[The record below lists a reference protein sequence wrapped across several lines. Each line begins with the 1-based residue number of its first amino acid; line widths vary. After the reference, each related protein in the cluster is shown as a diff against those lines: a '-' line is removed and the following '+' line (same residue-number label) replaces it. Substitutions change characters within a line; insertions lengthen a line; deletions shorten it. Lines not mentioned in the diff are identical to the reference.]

1 MSDAISDPE
10 LGLELGRRLR
20 AHRIQQELTV
30 EELAAQA
37 GVTPLTVLKAERGS
51 NVTLRTLFRIL
62 RVLGMIDQVA
72 SWIPDPLPSP
82 MALLDG
88 KGARLGRP
96 TRPRQ
101 RVRKRRDG

>member
-1 MSDAISDPE
+1 MNTPGTDPE
-10 LGLELGRRLR
+10 LQLELGNRLR

-51 NVTLRTLFRIL
+51 NVTLRTLLRIL
-62 RVLGMIDQVA
+62 RALGMIDQVA
-72 SWIPDPLPSP
+72 AWIPEPPPSP
-82 MALLDG
+82 LALLEA
-88 KGARLGRP
+88 KRA
-96 TRPRQ
+96 RPRQ

>member
-1 MSDAISDPE
+1 MNTTANDPE
-10 LGLELGRRLR
+10 LIATLGRRLR

-51 NVTLRTLFRIL
+51 NVTLRTLLRIL
-62 RVLGMIDQVA
+62 RALGMIDQVA
-72 SWIPDPLPSP
+72 TWIPEPPPSP
-82 MALLDG
+82 LALLEE
-88 KGARLGRP
+88 KR

>member
-1 MSDAISDPE
+1 MNIALSDPA
-10 LGLELGRRLR
+10 LLQELGRRLR

-62 RVLGMIDQVA
+62 RALGMIDQVA
-72 SWIPDPLPSP
+72 TWIPEPLPSP
-82 MALLDG
+82 MALLEG
-88 KGARLGRP
+88 RAVRPGRP
-96 TRPRQ
+96 SRPRQ

>member
-1 MSDAISDPE
+1 MNTLGTDPE
-10 LGLELGRRLR
+10 LQTTLGHRLR
-20 AHRIQQELTV
+20 SHRIQQELTV

-62 RVLGMIDQVA
+62 RALGMIDQVE
-72 SWIPDPLPSP
+72 SWIPEPPPSP
-82 MALLDG
+82 LALLEEKRD
-88 KGARLGRP
+88 
-96 TRPRQ
+96 RPRQ

>member
-1 MSDAISDPE
+1 MNAPISDPE
-10 LGLELGRRLR
+10 LVATLGHRLR

-51 NVTLRTLFRIL
+51 NVTLRTLLRIL
-62 RVLGMIDQVA
+62 RALGMIDQVA
-72 SWIPDPLPSP
+72 TWIPEPPPSP
-82 MALLDG
+82 LALLEKKRD
-88 KGARLGRP
+88 
-96 TRPRQ
+96 RPRQ

>member
-1 MSDAISDPE
+1 M
-10 LGLELGRRLR
+10 
-20 AHRIQQELTV
+20 

-62 RVLGMIDQVA
+62 RALGMIDQVA
-72 SWIPDPLPSP
+72 SWIPAPLPSP
-82 MALLDG
+82 MALLEA
-88 KGARLGRP
+88 KRA
-96 TRPRQ
+96 RPRQ

>member
-1 MSDAISDPE
+1 MNTPGTDPE
-10 LGLELGRRLR
+10 LQLELGHRLR

-51 NVTLRTLFRIL
+51 NVTLRTLLRIL
-62 RVLGMIDQVA
+62 RALGMIDQVEA
-72 SWIPDPLPSP
+72 WIPEPPPSP
-82 MALLDG
+82 LALLEA
-88 KGARLGRP
+88 KRA
-96 TRPRQ
+96 RPRQ

>member
-1 MSDAISDPE
+1 MDAMKSDPE
-10 LGLELGRRLR
+10 LIQSLGRRLR
-20 AHRIQQELTV
+20 AHRIRQELTV

-62 RVLGMIDQVA
+62 RVLGLIDQVTG
-72 SWIPDPLPSP
+72 WIPEPLPSP
-82 MALLDG
+82 MALLERR
-88 KGARLGRP
+88 GARPGQP
-96 TRPRQ
+96 ERPRQ